1 VHDHLKQGD
10 GRDADG
16 GEVVGVGA
24 PWVRFVDGFLGGGGV
39 VVEGIFV
46 LVDELYG
53 VLELYNGCLLVIEA
67 WRGIAGCF
75 EVVSRY

>member
-1 VHDHLKQGD
+1 
-10 GRDADG
+10 
-16 GEVVGVGA
+16 
-24 PWVRFVDGFLGGGGV
+24 VRFVDGFLGGGGV